1 VDLIRSKTGE
11 FAKGVVATPFFKLCQ
26 FLTVNAPGGVKIPQA
41 ALLHALK
48 EAGWVDMGRIGSFEH
63 SSKRHI
69 YAAPDLARTQ
79 TKSYL
84 RNLLEPV
91 ASAESN
97 VRDFPGKKP

>member
-1 VDLIRSKTGE
+1 MEQRRLRDLDAARRAIG
-11 FAKGVVATPFFKLCQ
+11 
-26 FLTVNAPGGVKIPQA
+26 QA
-41 ALLHALK
+41 LAEL
-48 EAGWVDMGRIGSFEH
+48 EEWRGN
-63 SSKRHI
+63 

-84 RNLLEPV
+84 RNLLEPI